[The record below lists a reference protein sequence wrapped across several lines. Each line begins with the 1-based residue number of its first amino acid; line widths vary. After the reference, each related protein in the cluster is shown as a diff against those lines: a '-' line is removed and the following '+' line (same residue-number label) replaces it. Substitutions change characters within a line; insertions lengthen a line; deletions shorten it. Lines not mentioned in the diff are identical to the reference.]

1 MQWKAYSSDEY
12 SRLMMVMMIM
22 KDKEEKQSPDG
33 LVYMYLLDIV
43 LDPVP
48 EPPFNDPPSMIE

>member
-22 KDKEEKQSPDG
+22 KDKEEKRES
-33 LVYMYLLDIV
+33 
-43 LDPVP
+43 
-48 EPPFNDPPSMIE
+48 

>member
-22 KDKEEKQSPDG
+22 KDEEEKRES
-33 LVYMYLLDIV
+33 
-43 LDPVP
+43 
-48 EPPFNDPPSMIE
+48 